1 MRVKGWLAIPV
12 AIGVAALAS
21 QVAFGQMGGYGG
33 SDYSRPGTGAYVDA
47 LKTARTHAM
56 NSARAE
62 TLRDS
67 IMHLGH
73 VVNCLEGARG
83 KNYDANNANPCQG
96 QGAGVIP
103 DLDAAV
109 RGYQMGAT
117 TALDQARKADE
128 LALDTLKLTDLVQV
142 KSGATKVA
150 DMLGNALKAV
160 GQ

>member
-1 MRVKGWLAIPV
+1 MRVTSWLA
-12 AIGVAALAS
+12 VAAVIAMAAFVSQGVLA
-21 QVAFGQMGGYGG
+21 QGYGGG
-33 SDYSRPGTGAYVDA
+33 SDYGRPATGAYVDA

>member
-1 MRVKGWLAIPV
+1 MRVTRWLTV
-12 AIGVAALAS
+12 AAAVGVAAFVSPGVLA
-21 QVAFGQMGGYGG
+21 QYG
-33 SDYSRPGTGAYVDA
+33 SDYGRQTTGAYVDA

-56 NSARAE
+56 YSARAE

-83 KNYDANNANPCQG
+83 KNYDASNGNPCQG
-96 QGAGVIP
+96 QGAGIIP
-103 DLDAAV
+103 DLDAAM

-128 LALDTLKLTDLVQV
+128 LALETLKLTDLTQV

-150 DMLGNALKAV
+150 DMLGNALRAV